1 MAVLCSQSLMR
12 ERILPF
18 FERIAT
24 GIGVLFQGV
33 GDFVNVPL
41 RVVNLE
47 FKLVSG
53 PVTVSLQSTL
63 PVEGVSF
70 IIGNDLAQLIQL
82 AR

>member
-1 MAVLCSQSLMR
+1 MR

-70 IIGNDLAQLIQL
+70 IIGNDLARLIQL